1 MGVSEPF
8 IRRPIATSL
17 LGIALLIGGLLGY
30 FALPV
35 SALPQVDFP
44 TVQVTTQLPGAS
56 PDVIASLITAPL
68 ERQLGQIPS
77 LSAMNSTS
85 SFGVSQI
92 SLQFDL
98 NRDID
103 GATQDVQAAINAAAG
118 VLPKTLPYP
127 PTYAKVNPA
136 DAPVMTLAL
145 RSDTIS
151 LRAMSDIADTLL
163 AQRLSQIS
171 GVGRV
176 SVLGGLKP
184 AVRIQADLARLAA
197 YGIAMEDLRTAIASA
212 NVSGPKGSLDGAQ
225 QSYIIA
231 ANDQIAAADAYK
243 PVIIAYR
250 NGSPVTIADVA
261 QIVDGLENDRTGG
274 WYQGS
279 PAVIIDIQRQPGAN
293 VIDVVSQIRAEIPKV
308 QRAIPAGV
316 NLTIVSDRTVTIRAS
331 VRDVQFTLILSVVL
345 VTLVVLLFLRSLR
358 ATLIAGVALPLSL
371 ITSFGIMYFAGFSLD
386 NLSLMAL
393 TIGTGF
399 VVDDAIVMI
408 ENIVRHMENGDSAME
423 ASLKGASEIGFTVI
437 SLTVS
442 LIAVFIPL
450 LFMSGLVGRMFR
462 EFALTLTI
470 AVVTSAVV
478 SLTLTPMMCSRLLK
492 HAHEELAVPGLAAV
506 SRFIDRTVGF
516 YHRTLLWV
524 LERQRATLVVTFATL
539 IATLALYVVA
549 PKGFLPLQDTASIT
563 AVTEAGPDVSFA
575 EMQKR
580 QAEAADAIKADP
592 DVTGVVSVIGA
603 GSVNPTTNVGRLVMT
618 LKPRGERR
626 DDVSVVITRLKERVA
641 AIPGMTI
648 YFQPVQDVQISTQ
661 SSRSQYQYTLTG
673 TDAALVSEW
682 ARKLVAEMRRDP
694 LFRDVSSEAQEGGLR
709 AQLTVDRTRA
719 GQLGVSLQGITDTLN
734 DAFAQ
739 RQISTIYGQANQY
752 RVVLEALPMY
762 QRDPSILS
770 KLYLPGAASATA
782 GAPNAQVPLSAVATL
797 TRTTAPLAISHQAQF
812 PSISLSFNLAPGA
825 ALGDAVEA
833 VKTIETRIEMP
844 NSIVG
849 VYAGDAAEFAKALA
863 GQPWLLLAAV
873 ITIYIV
879 LGVLYESYI
888 HPITILS
895 TLPSAGVGA
904 ILALMLCG
912 QDLSVIGLIGIIL
925 LMGHRQEERDHDDR
939 LRARGRARAGDVAER
954 GDRTGLSAA
963 LPSDHDDDAGRPV
976 RCAAAGDRERH
987 RRRAALPTRHL
998 HYRRPAAQPIA
1009 HALHHAG
1016 DLSRPRPHQPP
1027 PRAGAAA
1034 GRIRRSARRGRDRG
1048 DAVMASISE
1057 PFIRRPVATTLLSIG
1072 LFLLGIVAYEF
1083 LPVASVPNIDFSR
1096 HLRLGQPSWRRP
1108 VRHGRDGCLAA
1119 GAAARRD
1126 RGHQPDHLDF
1136 VTRHDQHPAPVRHRP
1151 QRRQSRPRRAGGNQ
1165 CVAGRPAERFAD
1177 AAALPQGEHRRRAGL
1192 RAGADLEDA
1201 VRQRG
1206 LRRRRHRAG
1215 AAHLAGAGGG
1225 QCDDLGCRPAGGQDS
1240 AQSCRA
1246 VQCRHRH
1253 RRRANCDYQRQPA
1266 RSGRHLQ
1273 RRAPERDAVAQQ
1285 ADADGERVPRHR
1297 HQERE
1302 GQFRPALRCCR
1313 HRGLRP

>member
-1 MGVSEPF
+1 MSVSEPF

-17 LGIALLIGGLLGY
+17 LGIALLIGGALGY

-77 LSAMNSTS
+77 LTSMNSTS

-118 VLPKTLPYP
+118 VLPRTLPYP

-136 DAPVMTLAL
+136 DAPVLTLAL
-145 RSDTIS
+145 RSETIS
-151 LRAMSDIADTLL
+151 LRAMSDIADTIL

-176 SVLGGLKP
+176 TVLGGLKP

-197 YGIAMEDLRTAIASA
+197 YGIAMEDLRSAIASA

-225 QSYIIA
+225 QSYLIA
-231 ANDQIAAADAYK
+231 ANDQIAGADAYR
-243 PVIIAYR
+243 PIIVAYR
-250 NGSPVTIADVA
+250 NGSPVTISDVA

-274 WYQGS
+274 WYQGT

-293 VIDVVSQIRAEIPKV
+293 VIDVVKLIREEIPKV

-316 NLTIVSDRTVTIRAS
+316 NLTVVSDRTVTIRAS
-331 VRDVQFTLILSVVL
+331 VHDVQFTLILSVVL

-408 ENIVRHMENGDSAME
+408 ENIVRHMENGENAMQ
-423 ASLKGASEIGFTVI
+423 ASLRGASEIGFTVI

-492 HAHEELAVPGLAAV
+492 HAHEELTVPGLAAV
-506 SRFIDRTVGF
+506 SRFIDWTVGF
-516 YHRTLLWV
+516 YHRSLLWV
-524 LERQRATLVVTFATL
+524 LDRQRATLVVTFVTL
-539 IATLALYVVA
+539 IATLVLYVIA

-580 QAEAADAIKADP
+580 QTLVADAIKTDP
-592 DVTGVVSVIGA
+592 DVVGVVSVIGA

-618 LKPRGERR
+618 LKPRGQRK
-626 DDVSVVITRLKERVA
+626 DDVSVVVDRLKQRVTG
-641 AIPGMTI
+641 IPGMTV

-694 LFRDVSSEAQEGGLR
+694 LFRDASSEAQDGGLR
-709 AQLTVDRTRA
+709 AQLDVDRTRA

-770 KLYLPGAASATA
+770 KLYLPGA
-782 GAPNAQVPLSAVATL
+782 GGAQVPLATVAQL
-797 TRTTAPLAISHQAQF
+797 TRTTAPLAVSHQAQF
-812 PSISLSFNLAPGA
+812 PAVSLSFNLAPGA
-825 ALGDAVEA
+825 ALGDAVA
-833 VKTIETRIEMP
+833 ALKRIETNIGMP
-844 NSIVG
+844 GSIVG
-849 VYAGDAAEFAKALA
+849 VYAGDAAEFAKSLA

-904 ILALMLCG
+904 ILALVLFG

-925 LMGHRQEERDHDDR
+925 LMGIVKKNAIMMIDFALE
-939 LRARGRARAGDVAER
+939 AER
-954 GDRTGLSAA
+954 GQGLPATEAIVQACLLRFRPIMMTTLAA
-963 LPSDHDDDAGRPV
+963 LFG
-976 RCAAAGDRERH
+976 
-987 RRRAALPTRHL
+987 ALPLAIESGTGAELRFPL
-998 HYRRPAAQPIA
+998 GISIIGGLLLSQLLTLYTTPVIYLALDRINRRLET
-1009 HALHHAG
+1009 AL
-1016 DLSRPRPHQPP
+1016 PP
-1027 PRAGAAA
+1027 PEPDTPPTAGA
-1034 GRIRRSARRGRDRG
+1034 
-1048 DAVMASISE
+1048 
-1057 PFIRRPVATTLLSIG
+1057 T
-1072 LFLLGIVAYEF
+1072 
-1083 LPVASVPNIDFSR
+1083 
-1096 HLRLGQPSWRRP
+1096 
-1108 VRHGRDGCLAA
+1108 
-1119 GAAARRD
+1119 
-1126 RGHQPDHLDF
+1126 
-1136 VTRHDQHPAPVRHRP
+1136 
-1151 QRRQSRPRRAGGNQ
+1151 
-1165 CVAGRPAERFAD
+1165 
-1177 AAALPQGEHRRRAGL
+1177 
-1192 RAGADLEDA
+1192 
-1201 VRQRG
+1201 
-1206 LRRRRHRAG
+1206 
-1215 AAHLAGAGGG
+1215 
-1225 QCDDLGCRPAGGQDS
+1225 
-1240 AQSCRA
+1240 
-1246 VQCRHRH
+1246 
-1253 RRRANCDYQRQPA
+1253 
-1266 RSGRHLQ
+1266 
-1273 RRAPERDAVAQQ
+1273 
-1285 ADADGERVPRHR
+1285 
-1297 HQERE
+1297 E
-1302 GQFRPALRCCR
+1302 GM
-1313 HRGLRP
+1313 

>member
-1 MGVSEPF
+1 MSVSEPF

-17 LGIALLIGGLLGY
+17 LGIALLIGGALGY
-30 FALPV
+30 WALPV

-77 LSAMNSTS
+77 LSSMQSTS

-118 VLPKTLPYP
+118 ILPKSLPYP

-145 RSDTIS
+145 TSETIS
-151 LRAMSDIADTLL
+151 LRAMSDLADTIL

-176 SVLGGLKP
+176 AVLGGLKP
-184 AVRIQADLARLAA
+184 AVRVQADLARLAA
-197 YGIAMEDLRTAIASA
+197 YGISMEDLRSAIAGA

-225 QSYIIA
+225 QAYTIA
-231 ANDQIAAADAYK
+231 ANDQIAAAEAYK
-243 PVIIAYR
+243 PIIIAYR
-250 NGSPVTIADVA
+250 NGAPVTIGDVA
-261 QIVDGLENDRTGG
+261 IIVDGLENDRTGG
-274 WYQGS
+274 WYQGT

-293 VIDVVSQIRAEIPKV
+293 VIEVVRQIRSEIPRV

-316 NLTIVSDRTVTIRAS
+316 NLTVVSDRTVTIRAS

-371 ITSFGIMYFAGFSLD
+371 ITSFGIMYFCGFSLD

-408 ENIVRHMENGDSAME
+408 ENIVRHMENGESAME
-423 ASLKGASEIGFTVI
+423 ASLKGAKEIGFTVI

-470 AVVTSAVV
+470 AVVTSAIV

-492 HAHEELAVPGLAAV
+492 HVHEEFAVPGLAAV
-506 SRFIDRTVGF
+506 SRAIDRMVEF
-516 YHRTLLWV
+516 YRRTLLWV
-524 LERQRATLVVTFATL
+524 LQRQRATLLLTFAT
-539 IATLALYVVA
+539 IAATLILYVVA

-575 EMQKR
+575 EMQSR
-580 QAEAADAIKADP
+580 QSRAAAAIKADP

-626 DDVSVVITRLKERVA
+626 DDVAAVIVRLKA
-641 AIPGMTI
+641 LTASIPGMTI

-682 ARKLVAEMRRDP
+682 GKKLVAELRRDP

-709 AQLTVDRTRA
+709 ASLDINRQRA
-719 GQLGVSLQGITDTLN
+719 GQLGVSIQGVNDTLN

-752 RVVLEALPMY
+752 RVVLEAMPIY

-770 KLYLPGAASATA
+770 KLYLPGVA
-782 GAPNAQVPLSAVATL
+782 GAQVPLSAVATL

-812 PSISLSFNLAPGA
+812 PAVSLSFNLAPGE
-825 ALGDAVEA
+825 ALGDAVNA
-833 VKTIETRIEMP
+833 VKSIEQRIGMP
-844 NSIVG
+844 GSIVG
-849 VYAGDAAEFAKALA
+849 VYAGDAAEFSKSLA
-863 GQPWLLLAAV
+863 GQPWLILAALV
-873 ITIYIV
+873 TIYIV

-904 ILALMLCG
+904 ILALMLFG

-925 LMGHRQEERDHDDR
+925 LMGIVKKNAIMMIDFALD
-939 LRARGRARAGDVAER
+939 AER
-954 GDRTGLSAA
+954 NQGMSATDAIVQACLLRFRPIMMTTLAA
-963 LPSDHDDDAGRPV
+963 LFG
-976 RCAAAGDRERH
+976 
-987 RRRAALPTRHL
+987 ALPLAVESGTGAELRFPL
-998 HYRRPAAQPIA
+998 GISIIGGLLLSQLLTLYTTPVIYLALDRINRRIEKVVPPAPE
-1009 HALHHAG
+1009 LP
-1016 DLSRPRPHQPP
+1016 SPP
-1027 PRAGAAA
+1027 VAGA
-1034 GRIRRSARRGRDRG
+1034 
-1048 DAVMASISE
+1048 
-1057 PFIRRPVATTLLSIG
+1057 T
-1072 LFLLGIVAYEF
+1072 
-1083 LPVASVPNIDFSR
+1083 
-1096 HLRLGQPSWRRP
+1096 
-1108 VRHGRDGCLAA
+1108 
-1119 GAAARRD
+1119 
-1126 RGHQPDHLDF
+1126 
-1136 VTRHDQHPAPVRHRP
+1136 
-1151 QRRQSRPRRAGGNQ
+1151 
-1165 CVAGRPAERFAD
+1165 
-1177 AAALPQGEHRRRAGL
+1177 
-1192 RAGADLEDA
+1192 
-1201 VRQRG
+1201 
-1206 LRRRRHRAG
+1206 
-1215 AAHLAGAGGG
+1215 
-1225 QCDDLGCRPAGGQDS
+1225 
-1240 AQSCRA
+1240 
-1246 VQCRHRH
+1246 
-1253 RRRANCDYQRQPA
+1253 
-1266 RSGRHLQ
+1266 
-1273 RRAPERDAVAQQ
+1273 
-1285 ADADGERVPRHR
+1285 
-1297 HQERE
+1297 E
-1302 GQFRPALRCCR
+1302 GMQ
-1313 HRGLRP
+1313 